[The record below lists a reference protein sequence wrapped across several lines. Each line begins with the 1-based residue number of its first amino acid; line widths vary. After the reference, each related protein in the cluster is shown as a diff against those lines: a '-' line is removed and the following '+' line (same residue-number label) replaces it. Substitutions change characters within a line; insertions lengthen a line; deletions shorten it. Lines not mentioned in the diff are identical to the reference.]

1 MAQEAVGLETPAQGI
16 TAGERAKA
24 ANYLA
29 ATRDGLLEAVRGL
42 SDAQWNFKP
51 AADRWS
57 IAQAMEHMAI
67 IEGRIQDIMGRMSEA
82 PADFPMREVK
92 QVDAF
97 VLYVV
102 PSRAF
107 KLHAPERVTPPG
119 RWTGPAAL
127 EHFLEARKKTFEL
140 LDSAPHL
147 RGRIL
152 PHPVFGSWDGYQ
164 WILAA
169 AGHVARHTEQIREVK
184 ADPNF
189 PAG

>member
-1 MAQEAVGLETPAQGI
+1 MAQEAVGLAAPAQGI
-16 TAGERAKA
+16 TESEREQAAK
-24 ANYLA
+24 YLA
-29 ATRDGLLEAVRGL
+29 ATRDGLVEAVRGL

-67 IEGRIQDIMGRMSEA
+67 IEGRVQDLMGRLTEA

-97 VLYVV
+97 VLYIV

-107 KLHAPERVTPPG
+107 RIRAPERVAPPG
-119 RWTGPAAL
+119 RWTGPVAL
-127 EHFLEARKKTFEL
+127 EHFLEGRKKTFEL
-140 LDSAPHL
+140 LDTARYL

-152 PHPVFGSWDGYQ
+152 PHPVLGSWDGYQ

-184 ADPNF
+184 AHPNF
-189 PAG
+189 PAH